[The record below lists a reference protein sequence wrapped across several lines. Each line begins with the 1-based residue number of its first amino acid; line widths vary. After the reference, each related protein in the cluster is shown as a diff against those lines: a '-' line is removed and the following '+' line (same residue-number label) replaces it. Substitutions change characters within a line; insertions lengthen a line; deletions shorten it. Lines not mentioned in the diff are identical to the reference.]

1 MLDSDRCWQAIQD
14 RDEAHDGRFFFGV
27 MTTGVFCRPSCPS
40 RTPLRK
46 NVRFYATPAD
56 AEREGL
62 RPCLR
67 CRPLTPAGADPKRR
81 TRIANGTTTNDERR
95 LMSHRER

>member
-1 MLDSDRCWQAIQD
+1 MLDSEQCWQAVQD
-14 RDEAHDGRFFFGV
+14 RDGTHDGRFFFGV
-27 MTTGVFCRPSCPS
+27 LTTGVFCRPSCPS

-46 NVRFYATPAD
+46 NVRFYRIPED

-67 CRPLTPAGADPKRR
+67 CRPLAVEVLCTTYDVQNQLPHKRSRADEGFVRS
-81 TRIANGTTTNDERR
+81 T
-95 LMSHRER
+95 